1 MPTRPARTTFADRL
15 LSVSGASVHGTMIR
29 RDAGHDEAGQFSL
42 HAVPARAVYS
52 LHVVDVRAVD
62 GEMRRTFIGREGT
75 SGLWIPELLQTPA
88 TPLIWSLDVYDAL
101 ALSRPFAYFSLEEAV
116 QMTLLRSGVLH
127 PGVGLSR
134 TARQLREGLA
144 SMDERW
150 AEAFVSSFGTSV
162 CDGCAE
168 CRGGELFHRVR
179 YWDGAVE

>member
-1 MPTRPARTTFADRL
+1 MTQAARTPFADRL
-15 LSVSGASVHGTMIR
+15 LTVSGASVHGTMIR
-29 RDAGHDEAGQFSL
+29 CEARHDELGKFSL
-42 HAVPARAVYS
+42 HAVPARAAFS
-52 LHVVDVRAVD
+52 LNVLDVRAVD
-62 GEMRRTFIGREGT
+62 GEMRRTFIGREST
-75 SGLWIPELLQTPA
+75 SGLWLPSLVETPA

-101 ALSRPFAYFSLEEAV
+101 ARSRPFVFFSLEEAV

-134 TARQLREGLA
+134 TARLLREGLEN
-144 SMDERW
+144 MHERW